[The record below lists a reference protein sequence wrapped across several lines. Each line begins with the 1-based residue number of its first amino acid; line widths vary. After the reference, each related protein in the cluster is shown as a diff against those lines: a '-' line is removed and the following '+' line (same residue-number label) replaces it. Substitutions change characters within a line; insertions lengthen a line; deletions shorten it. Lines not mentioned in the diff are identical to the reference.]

1 MAFPL
6 TVRVVYGIDRFEG
19 HHMTIDRRSFLVGVS
34 GLIAWPALAKAQD
47 TSAVLQTYERT
58 PAAGLEF
65 MLKIS
70 RPGRGSPGAPTNAS

>member
-47 TSAVLQTYERT
+47 TSAVLQTYERDT
-58 PAAGLEF
+58 CRSPDLRAGHR
-65 MLKIS
+65 
-70 RPGRGSPGAPTNAS
+70 RPDWSLC